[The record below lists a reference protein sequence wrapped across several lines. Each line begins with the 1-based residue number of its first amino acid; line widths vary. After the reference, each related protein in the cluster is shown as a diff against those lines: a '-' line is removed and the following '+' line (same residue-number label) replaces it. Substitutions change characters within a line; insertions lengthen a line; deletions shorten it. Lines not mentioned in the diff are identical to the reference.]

1 MSVAV
6 VVLAAGRSSRMAGAG
21 HKLLARFGGT
31 SLVRRAALAA
41 VGAGSRSVVV
51 VTGYR
56 SSDVEAEIAGLDL
69 NIARNSNFDDGMA
82 SSIVLGVQH
91 AALQDP
97 DGIMIMLA
105 DMPLLEPADIDDSS
119 GGILTLI
126 GAFAE
131 RNGKAIIRAVCGGDP
146 GNPVVFPR
154 AAFPQLMELI
164 GDSGARKIITQCGLD
179 VIDIEI
185 GESAKVDIDNTEQ
198 LVALGGHPEI
208 G

>member
-21 HKLLARFGGT
+21 HKLLARFRET

-41 VGAGSRSVVV
+41 LGAGSRSVVV

-69 NIARNSNFDDGMA
+69 IIARNSNFSDGMA
-82 SSIVLGVQH
+82 SSIVLGVQR
-91 AALQDP
+91 AALQAP

-105 DMPLLEPADIDDSS
+105 DMPLLEPADIDAIID
-119 GGILTLI
+119 
-126 GAFAE
+126 AFAE
-131 RNGKAIIRAVCGGDP
+131 RNGKAIIRAVCDGDP

-164 GDSGARKIITQCGLD
+164 GDSGARKIITQSGLD

-198 LVALGGHPEI
+198 LVALGGDPEI
-208 G
+208 D